1 MKRGR
6 IKVTLYNRTLKE
18 IDMSDFSYISEDIFS
33 NRSDVVKIELPEGVK
48 KIGNNAFENCNNLEE
63 VIFPDSLEEIGQEA
77 FINCVNLKS
86 AVYKKGVKVDPTS
99 FKGWKD
105 KYIRQGCGICRSLFS
120 LSGICGFF
128 SKLKCFLFDK
138 CVAVRYD
145 F

>member
-63 VIFPDSLEEIGQEA
+63 VIFPDSLEEIGHA
-77 FINCVNLKS
+77 NACLINCVNLKS

-99 FKGWKD
+99 FKGC
-105 KYIRQGCGICRSLFS
+105 IQLER
-120 LSGICGFF
+120 
-128 SKLKCFLFDK
+128 
-138 CVAVRYD
+138 
-145 F
+145 

>member
-86 AVYKKGVKVDPTS
+86 AVYVS
-99 FKGWKD
+99 SWKD

-120 LSGICGFF
+120 LSEICGFF

>member
-18 IDMSDFSYISEDIFS
+18 IDMSDFS

-99 FKGWKD
+99 FKGC
-105 KYIRQGCGICRSLFS
+105 IQLER
-120 LSGICGFF
+120 
-128 SKLKCFLFDK
+128 
-138 CVAVRYD
+138 
-145 F
+145 

>member
-86 AVYKKGVKVDPTS
+86 AVCKKGVKVDPTS
-99 FKGWKD
+99 FKGC
-105 KYIRQGCGICRSLFS
+105 IQLER
-120 LSGICGFF
+120 
-128 SKLKCFLFDK
+128 
-138 CVAVRYD
+138 
-145 F
+145 

>member
-63 VIFPDSLEEIGQEA
+63 VGQEA

-99 FKGWKD
+99 FKGC
-105 KYIRQGCGICRSLFS
+105 IQLER
-120 LSGICGFF
+120 
-128 SKLKCFLFDK
+128 
-138 CVAVRYD
+138 
-145 F
+145 

>member
-86 AVYKKGVKVDPTS
+86 AVYKKGVK
-99 FKGWKD
+99 
-105 KYIRQGCGICRSLFS
+105 YIRQGCGICRSLFS

>member
-6 IKVTLYNRTLKE
+6 IKVTLYNSTLKE

-99 FKGWKD
+99 FKGC
-105 KYIRQGCGICRSLFS
+105 IQLER
-120 LSGICGFF
+120 
-128 SKLKCFLFDK
+128 
-138 CVAVRYD
+138 
-145 F
+145 

>member
-63 VIFPDSLEEIGQEA
+63 MIFPDSLEEIGQEA

-86 AVYKKGVKVDPTS
+86 AVYKKGVKGDPTS
-99 FKGWKD
+99 FKGC
-105 KYIRQGCGICRSLFS
+105 ILFS

>member
-33 NRSDVVKIELPEGVK
+33 
-48 KIGNNAFENCNNLEE
+48 NNLEE

-99 FKGWKD
+99 FKGC
-105 KYIRQGCGICRSLFS
+105 IQLER
-120 LSGICGFF
+120 
-128 SKLKCFLFDK
+128 
-138 CVAVRYD
+138 
-145 F
+145 